1 VATDPPG
8 PDRPQRQDAIRL
20 ARRMFLSRQRIDVG
34 AVAEGLRV
42 NRTTVYRWFGG
53 RDQLLTAVLRSL
65 SDDTLKWAERQ
76 THADGLER
84 VFEVMRLYA
93 EAIGRHP
100 AYRHFLRREPEAAA
114 RVLFGGDLR
123 RPVVEAYERLLV
135 SERDSL
141 SPDVDPAM
149 VALAIVR
156 CGEVFLYGDQIGASD
171 PDPDETME
179 IVRLILDGAVA
190 TRARD

>member
-1 VATDPPG
+1 
-8 PDRPQRQDAIRL
+8 
-20 ARRMFLSRQRIDVG
+20 MFLSRQRIDVS
-34 AVAEGLRV
+34 AVADRLRV

-65 SDDTLKWAERQ
+65 SDDTLRWAERQ
-76 THADGLER
+76 THATGLER
-84 VFEVMRLYA
+84 VFEIMRLFA

-123 RPVVEAYERLLV
+123 RPVVEAYERLLT
-135 SERDSL
+135 SERDAL
-141 SPDVDPAM
+141 SPDVDPAT

-156 CGEVFLYGDQIGASD
+156 CGEVYLYGDQIGASD
-171 PDPDETME
+171 PDPDETMK

-190 TRARD
+190 TPARDQRGVA